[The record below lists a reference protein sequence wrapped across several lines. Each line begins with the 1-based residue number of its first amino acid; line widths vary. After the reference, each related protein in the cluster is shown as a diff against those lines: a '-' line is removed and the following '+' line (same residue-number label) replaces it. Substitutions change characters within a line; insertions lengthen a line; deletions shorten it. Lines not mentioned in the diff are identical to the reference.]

1 MSICIRLHAMHSGHW
16 DRYDYYS
23 WFERH
28 IIYTMSLF
36 FLPFSSC
43 GNGFCSHCSC
53 CHATKYRS
61 YILSWL
67 NAAIFSCLLYIVTE
81 FLYIVILRM
90 TTMLQEMMAL
100 FVVYFFRQH
109 YVFFCYVCSMFA
121 GILWQTDGVWNLLLI
136 SFVCHWCLDNFVDRN
151 NNCVHNILCACSG
164 WKRIFKIGDGKR
176 GMPVTCPSLA
186 QAFYMQFWSSSK
198 FSTQWKAVLQRW
210 SWEQPC
216 VMWLD

>member
-1 MSICIRLHAMHSGHW
+1 MQCTQGT
-16 DRYDYYS
+16 
-23 WFERH
+23 ERDMTINH
-28 IIYTMSLF
+28 GLNITLYTHVTI

-43 GNGFCSHCSC
+43 GNCFCSHCSC

-67 NAAIFSCLLYIVTE
+67 NTAIFSCLLYIVTE

-90 TTMLQEMMAL
+90 TTMQHEMMAL

-136 SFVCHWCLDNFVDRN
+136 SFVCHWCLDNFVARN
-151 NNCVHNILCACSG
+151 NNCVHSILCACSG
-164 WKRIFKIGDGKR
+164 WTRIFKIGDGKR
-176 GMPVTCPSLA
+176 Y
-186 QAFYMQFWSSSK
+186 AFAFFLVWTANNVIPQ
-198 FSTQWKAVLQRW
+198 
-210 SWEQPC
+210 
-216 VMWLD
+216 